1 MSPSTLKPDHSPAT
15 EIPHDFLAQIKEDI
29 ANRRIEAG
37 LRCLTAHQEILE
49 SIPLRQNNSG
59 ILLGYFAQWVDVGF
73 PGRTLLKKLLSHFSS
88 ASPESLTLLEYAHLR
103 MANGLVAMS
112 EEEFAKAISSFNTVL
127 TLENEISD
135 KQMISI
141 ANFWMGRCLRR
152 QGRYDDALGYV
163 AKARDL
169 AMQLKLPKM
178 AAVMQVLEGWVAFQ
192 EGHPEQAAKILGEA
206 EEVLADTDDYVTLG
220 NISSAYGRI
229 ARRQGNSEHALS
241 KFEKA
246 IDLYNKRDPYNRNL
260 ARSFVNIAFVK
271 RLLAL
276 QLGNKI
282 DSEAARLRKKV
293 KQNRKANSKS
303 SPALKLPSREQRSQ
317 LRQEAFEH
325 LTKAQEIYQR
335 YDDHRGNGNVH
346 ITLGYLNLDDGEL
359 DRAAAQAATAFKLG
373 AEKKDSVLK
382 ARARMLQSAVQ
393 GAMFEG
399 QIEEGSS
406 RVPSSQLA
414 CEFAREA
421 LESARNTQN
430 RRLIAKAHITLGLAL
445 CLDFPDDL
453 EPAQQCVD
461 AATALLKPAHQDYV
475 WRELQ
480 DLKRKI
486 RGAGN
491 VNSTL
496 REWSQGMVGNKS
508 FQQVSEE
515 FAAIVIPKVWRREN
529 CKVARVA
536 TRLSISPKKVRRILR
551 DQGLLK
557 SSPDEYR

>member
-1 MSPSTLKPDHSPAT
+1 MSPFTLKPEQPPT
-15 EIPHDFLAQIKEDI
+15 IEIPNDFLAQIKADI

-37 LRCLTAHQEILE
+37 LRCLTTHQQILE
-49 SIPLRQNNSG
+49 SIHLRQNNSV
-59 ILLGYFAQWVDVGF
+59 ILLGYFAQWVDVGY
-73 PGRTLLKKLLSHFSS
+73 PGRALLKQLLSAFS
-88 ASPESLTLLEYAHLR
+88 ASCPESLTLLEYAHLR
-103 MANGLVAMS
+103 MADGLVAMS
-112 EEEFAKAISSFNTVL
+112 EEEFAKAIKNFNTVL

-135 KQMISI
+135 KQMIAI

-152 QGRYDDALGYV
+152 QGRYEDALSFV
-163 AKARDL
+163 AKGRDL
-169 AMQLKLPKM
+169 AMQLKYPKM

-246 IDLYNKRDPYNRNL
+246 IELYNKRDPYNRNL

-282 DSEAARLRKKV
+282 DSEAAKLRKK
-293 KQNRKANSKS
+293 SKKKS
-303 SPALKLPSREQRSQ
+303 KPSPAPKLPSREQRTQ
-317 LRQEAFEH
+317 LRQQAFEH

-359 DRAAAQAATAFKLG
+359 DRAAAEAATAFRLG

-382 ARARMLQSAVQ
+382 ARARMLQSSVQ

-399 QIEEGSS
+399 QIDQGAS

-421 LESARNTQN
+421 LDSALHTQN

-453 EPAQQCVD
+453 EPAQQCVE
-461 AATALLKPAHQDYV
+461 AASALLKTSHQDYV

-496 REWSQGMVGNKS
+496 REWSQGLIGNKS

-515 FAAIVIPKVWRREN
+515 FAAIVIPKVWRHEKR
-529 CKVARVA
+529 KVARVA
-536 TRLSISPKKVRRILR
+536 ARLSISPKKVRRILR

-557 SSPDEYR
+557 SSPANNDE

>member
-1 MSPSTLKPDHSPAT
+1 MSRFTRKPEQPPT
-15 EIPHDFLAQIKEDI
+15 IEIPHDFLAQIKADI

-37 LRCLTAHQEILE
+37 LRCLTTHQQILE
-49 SIPLRQNNSG
+49 SIHLRRNNSA
-59 ILLGYFAQWVDVGF
+59 ILLGYFAQWVDVGY
-73 PGRTLLKKLLSHFSS
+73 PGRALLKQLLFTFS
-88 ASPESLTLLEYAHLR
+88 AACPESLTLLEYAHLR
-103 MANGLVAMS
+103 MADGLVAMS
-112 EEEFAKAISSFNTVL
+112 EEDFPGAIKNFNTVL
-127 TLENEISD
+127 ILENEISD
-135 KQMISI
+135 KQVI
-141 ANFWMGRCLRR
+141 AITNFWMGRCLRR
-152 QGRYDDALGYV
+152 QGRYEDALGYV

-169 AMQLKLPKM
+169 AMQLNYPKM

-246 IDLYNKRDPYNRNL
+246 IELYNKRDPYNRNL

-282 DSEAARLRKKV
+282 DSEAAKLRKKST
-293 KQNRKANSKS
+293 KKSKS
-303 SPALKLPSREQRSQ
+303 SPAPKLPSREQRTQ
-317 LRQEAFEH
+317 LRQQAFEH
-325 LTKAQEIYQR
+325 LIKAQEIYQR

-359 DRAAAQAATAFKLG
+359 DRAAAQAATAFRLG

-382 ARARMLQSAVQ
+382 ARARMLQSSVQ

-421 LESARNTQN
+421 LESAKHTQN

-445 CLDFPDDL
+445 SLDFPDDL

-461 AATALLKPAHQDYV
+461 AASALLKASHQDYV

-496 REWSQGMVGNKS
+496 REWSQGLTGNKS

-515 FAAIVIPKVWRREN
+515 FAAIVIPKVWRREKR
-529 CKVARVA
+529 KVARVA

-557 SSPDEYR
+557 SSPANNDE